1 MDQLETKELE
11 VSLVKKGHRGNKADL
26 DQEVELVDR
35 EKKENR

>member
-1 MDQLETKELE
+1 MN
-11 VSLVKKGHRGNKADL
+11 LVKRGHQGNKADL